1 LSCVE
6 IGNKAASTRPIW
18 PKTSAG
24 YDAAWPT
31 KVGAVGSG
39 NAYGTV
45 ENDGV
50 GTGDGITVVAFEIV
64 VEWNCGQRWSPSVSA
79 WVIGRATRLPVVV
92 VVDIS

>member
-1 LSCVE
+1 MQGSHGTKIVE
-6 IGNKAASTRPIW
+6 DS
-18 PKTSAG
+18 
-24 YDAAWPT
+24 
-31 KVGAVGSG
+31 SG

-64 VEWNCGQRWSPSVSA
+64 VDWNYVPRWSRSALA
-79 WVIGRATRLPVVV
+79 WVIGRATRLPLIPVVV